1 MKKLFFAAC
10 ALLAATSAQAQSGYQ
25 IRPGDVVSVEV
36 VQDPSLN
43 REVLVLPDGTINFPF
58 AGQVPASGRTPTQL
72 QGTIAQGIA
81 GNFVNS
87 PDVFVTV
94 SQIGERVVTSSAP
107 ATIDIYFLGE
117 FATPGVA
124 EMPRGSTLFQ
134 ALALGG
140 GFTNFAA
147 QQRVQLRRTNPH
159 TGEVSVA
166 TINYRA
172 VADGASLSN
181 DPILAD
187 GDVILVPERRL
198 FE

>member
-1 MKKLFFAAC
+1 MKKLIFAAV
-10 ALLAATSAQAQSGYQ
+10 ALLAATSAQGQSGYQ
-25 IRPGDVVSVEV
+25 IRPGDVVAVEV

-43 REVLVLPDGTINFPF
+43 REVLVLPDGTINFPI
-58 AGQVPASGRTPTQL
+58 AGQVPAGGRTPAQL
-72 QGTIAQGIA
+72 QSSIAQGIA

-94 SQIGERVVTSSAP
+94 SQIGEPVLTSSAP

-124 EMPRGSTLFQ
+124 QLPRGSTLFQ

-147 QQRVQLRRTNPH
+147 QRRVQLRRTNPH
-159 TGEVSVA
+159 TGEISVA

-172 VADGASLSN
+172 VSDGAVLSN